1 MKFKLCFVGFL
12 FNNDD
17 GYELM
22 KQYNQ
27 LIKQKQYLEDLTYD
41 HYRIG
46 GYKYGKSKHTI
57 KQLIERVDKL

>member
-27 LIKQKQYLEDLTYD
+27 LIKQKQYLEDLIYKHD
-41 HYRIG
+41 RIG
-46 GYKYGKSKHTI
+46 GCKYVDTKQEI
-57 KQLIERVDKL
+57 KQLIDEVDKL